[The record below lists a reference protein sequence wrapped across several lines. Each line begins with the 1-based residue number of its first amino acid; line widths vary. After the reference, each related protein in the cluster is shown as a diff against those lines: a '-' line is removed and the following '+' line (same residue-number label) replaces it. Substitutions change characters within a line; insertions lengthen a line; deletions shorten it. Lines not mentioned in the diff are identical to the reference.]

1 MIATIKLT
9 APWGEIQPV
18 EREEIGFKSTFGT
31 RPNVMQLSIDSVT
44 LVGQDREEV
53 WKWIYIQ
60 QGRFENIPI
69 LIQSDS
75 GSYDYFLNLKTCQ
88 FNEQSVSV
96 SILPRKGHD
105 HFFSRADALS
115 FEAINALSGG
125 VLQNASIGVP
135 YIIVRDDLALQT
147 LVVSFTIYSL
157 TTEIAR
163 TVKAIVDLAGQSAD
177 VVGTGVLTTVV
188 QATALVLYLATLT
201 ISLISFMNQLI
212 QIIFP
217 KIRYLNAIRD
227 LDLIRLSVEF
237 LGYTLESSLLENLKN
252 WYTMP
257 IPITR
262 EENRPSFMELLADEL
277 ANTKFNYGYPTA
289 NDTIRTL
296 GEAISSIET
305 MFNAETVVYD
315 GVVKIETRATF
326 IQNANAVLPNVFNEQ
341 SLRENA
347 FSFDIEQDWKRKVL
361 SWTVDYS
368 DAHTSDNFFKASA
381 EYSTEPIQFLNSDL
395 VEVQGLQDVVFPFSL
410 AQIKR
415 KLTRIEKLV
424 KGVLSIADGLVS
436 LFGGSSSLASKVQ
449 DRLNV
454 MIISQDT
461 FSITKKLFIPNPLT
475 GKQTP
480 SFIDYMSPT
489 AIYNTYHK
497 DMELNV
503 NSGRIYENMPFP
515 CTEFEF
521 NKFNQNKFVILGDSG
536 QVVELISGEF
546 VYNQAQGVVTFKQ
559 YDNSGFNT
567 KTIKIY

>member
-18 EREEIGFKSTFGT
+18 EREDIGFKSTFGT

-44 LVGQDREEV
+44 LVNEDREEV
-53 WKWIYIQ
+53 WKWIYLQ
-60 QGRFENIPI
+60 QGRFENIPV

-75 GSYDYFLNLKTCQ
+75 GSYEYFLNLKTCQ
-88 FNEQSVSV
+88 FNEQSVSI

-105 HFFSRADALS
+105 HFFNRADSLS
-115 FEAINALSGG
+115 FEAVNALSGG
-125 VLQNASIGVP
+125 VLQNASIEVP
-135 YIIVRDDLALQT
+135 YLIVRDDLAIQT
-147 LVVSFTIYSL
+147 LVVAFTIYSL
-157 TTEIAR
+157 TTEIIR
-163 TVKAIVDLAGQSAD
+163 TIKAITDLAGQAAD
-177 VVGTGVLTTVV
+177 VLGTGVLTTVI
-188 QATALVLYLATLT
+188 QAVALALYLATL
-201 ISLISFMNQLI
+201 IVSLISFMNQLI

-237 LGYTLESSLLENLKN
+237 LGYSLESSLLDSLKN

-257 IPITR
+257 VPITR
-262 EENRPSFMELLADEL
+262 EQNRPSFMEFLADEL

-315 GVVKIETRATF
+315 GVVRIETRATF
-326 IQNANAVLPNVFNEQ
+326 IQNANAILPDVFNEQ

-368 DAHTSDNFFKASA
+368 DAHTSDNFYKASA
-381 EYSTEPIQFLNSDL
+381 EYSSEPIQFINSDL
-395 VEVQGLQDVVFPFSL
+395 VEVQCLQDIIFPFAL
-410 AQIKR
+410 AQRKS
-415 KLTRIEKLV
+415 KLTRIENFV
-424 KGVLSIADGLVS
+424 KGLLSVADFLAN

-449 DRLNV
+449 NREGV

-461 FSITKKLFIPNPLT
+461 FSITKKLYIPNPST
-475 GKQTP
+475 GKQA
-480 SFIDYMSPT
+480 SNFIDYLAPSQ
-489 AIYNTYHK
+489 IYDTYHK

-515 CTEFEF
+515 CTEYEF
-521 NKFNQNKFVILGDSG
+521 NKFNENKFVILGDSG

-546 VYNQAQGVVTFKQ
+546 VYNQAQAIATFKQ
-559 YDNSGFNT
+559 YDDSGFNT